1 MSVRLALL
9 RSGEYVI
16 SDISEM
22 IKDERMIG
30 YILSKPCVVEVKDV
44 VPISRSILDKSKST
58 QKRLSINLFPWIP
71 FSSDEDVLVPMDWVV
86 TFVAPFQ
93 DLKEIYERDVT
104 NYGKETDENT
114 STNEQ
119 PDTDQSD

>member
-16 SDISEM
+16 SDINEM

-30 YILSKPCVVEVKDV
+30 YVLSKPCVVEVKDV
-44 VPISRSILDKSKST
+44 VPISRSILDKTKST

-86 TFVAPFQ
+86 TFVTPFK

-104 NYGKETDENT
+104 NHGQEDSETISSDEQ
-114 STNEQ
+114 S
-119 PDTDQSD
+119 DSDQSD

>member
-30 YILSKPCVVEVKDV
+30 YVLTKPCVVEVKDV
-44 VPISRSILDKSKST
+44 QPVSRSILGKSKASKKT
-58 QKRLSINLFPWIP
+58 LSINLFPWIP
-71 FSSDEDVLVPMDWVV
+71 FSSDEDILIPMDWIV
-86 TFVAPFQ
+86 TLVSPFE
-93 DLKEIYERDVT
+93 DLMEIYQTDVLT
-104 NYGKETDENT
+104 YGQEDSETVDSDEQ
-114 STNEQ
+114 S
-119 PDTDQSD
+119 DTDQ

>member
-30 YILSKPCVVEVKDV
+30 YVLTKPCVVEVKDIQPV
-44 VPISRSILDKSKST
+44 SRSILGKSKASKKT
-58 QKRLSINLFPWIP
+58 LSINLFPWIP
-71 FSSDEDVLVPMDWVV
+71 FSSDEDILIPMDWIV
-86 TFVAPFQ
+86 TLVSPFE
-93 DLKEIYERDVT
+93 DLMEIYQTDVLT
-104 NYGKETDENT
+104 YGQEDSETVDSDEQ
-114 STNEQ
+114 S
-119 PDTDQSD
+119 DTDQ

>member
-30 YILSKPCVVEVKDV
+30 YVLTKPCVVEVKDAQPV
-44 VPISRSILDKSKST
+44 SRSILGKSKAAKKT
-58 QKRLSINLFPWIP
+58 LSINLFPWIP
-71 FSSDEDVLVPMDWVV
+71 FSSDEDVLIPMDWIV
-86 TFVAPFQ
+86 TLVSPFE
-93 DLKEIYERDVT
+93 DLMEIYQTDVL
-104 NYGKETDENT
+104 NYGQEDSETDD
-114 STNEQ
+114 SDEQ
-119 PDTDQSD
+119 SDTDQ

>member
-30 YILSKPCVVEVKDV
+30 YVLTKPCVVEVKDV
-44 VPISRSILDKSKST
+44 QPVSRSILGKSKASKKT
-58 QKRLSINLFPWIP
+58 LSINLFPWIP
-71 FSSDEDVLVPMDWVV
+71 FSSDEDILIPMDWIV
-86 TFVAPFQ
+86 TLVTPFE
-93 DLKEIYERDVT
+93 DLMEIYQTDVLT
-104 NYGKETDENT
+104 YGQEDSETVDSDEQ
-114 STNEQ
+114 S
-119 PDTDQSD
+119 DTDQ

>member
-22 IKDERMIG
+22 IKDDKMIG
-30 YILSKPCVVEVKDV
+30 FILSKPCVVEVKDV
-44 VPISRSILDKSKST
+44 IPISRSILDRSKAAN
-58 QKRLSINLFPWIP
+58 KKLSINLFPWIP

-86 TFVAPFQ
+86 TFVTPFE
-93 DLKEIYERDVT
+93 DLMQIYQNDVLK
-104 NYGKETDENT
+104 YGQETDKDS

-119 PDTDQSD
+119 SDFDQSD